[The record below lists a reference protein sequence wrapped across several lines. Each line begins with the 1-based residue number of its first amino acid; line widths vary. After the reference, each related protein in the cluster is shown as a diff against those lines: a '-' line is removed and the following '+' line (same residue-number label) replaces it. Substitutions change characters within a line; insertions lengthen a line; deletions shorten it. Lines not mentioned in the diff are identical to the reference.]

1 MRRARFPKVYKGRRW
16 TLQRW
21 VFGRRVGKGLT
32 CGCGGLVTGGGKAV
46 GMAMSLGWAKVL
58 LVRGLGFGL
67 GFGLALLAAGSGL
80 AEGVKLSGG
89 GKGSASFAAKSA
101 LLDGRL
107 AEQYEFSE
115 RLKPDYDAEAGDAP
129 KVRYQGNYKGAF
141 LDVAKAAARRHD
153 VPEEMFLKLVQQ
165 ESGWNP
171 GAVSP
176 KGATGLAQLMP
187 GTAERLGVDINDP
200 TDNLDGGA
208 KYLRMMYDRFG
219 SWRLALAAYNAG
231 PEAVE
236 KHGGIPPYDE
246 TQNYVLAILG

>member
-1 MRRARFPKVYKGRRW
+1 M
-16 TLQRW
+16 Q
-21 VFGRRVGKGLT
+21 
-32 CGCGGLVTGGGKAV
+32 TGGTGN
-46 GMAMSLGWAKVL
+46 LGRKGYRLRVVFRKTGV
-58 LVRGLGFGL
+58 VRLRGFGCGL
-67 GFGLALLAAGSGL
+67 GFGLALLAAGASL

-89 GKGSASFAAKSA
+89 GTGSASFAAKSA

-107 AEQYEFSE
+107 AEQYEFSQ
-115 RLKPDYDAEAGDAP
+115 RLKPDYDAEAQDAP
-129 KVRYQGNYKGAF
+129 EVRYQGNYKGAF

-153 VPEEMFLKLVQQ
+153 VPEDMFLKLVQQ

-200 TDNLDGGA
+200 TDNLEGGA